1 VRIIQFRAA
10 REIIDISGD
19 ETYHIGMPLDKQ
31 DLKKGV
37 FLVLALVALGIAMSL
52 MMGNQG
58 VNYFMI
64 ELPGGKQITTQV
76 ADTPE
81 KQVVGLFFAKELPP
95 DSALL
100 YIYDDEDYHKIWTKN
115 SHFPLDILWMDREKR
130 ILHIEENVPSC
141 AEDPCPAYGPTEP
154 DALYVMQTAAGFVR
168 NNRLAPGMSMIF
180 RLVQPG

>member
-1 VRIIQFRAA
+1 
-10 REIIDISGD
+10 
-19 ETYHIGMPLDKQ
+19 MPLAKQ

-37 FLVLALVALGIAMSL
+37 FLVVALIALGIAMSL

-64 ELPGGKQITTQV
+64 ELPGGKQIMAQV

-81 KQVVGLFFAKELPP
+81 KQVVGLFFAKGLPP
-95 DSALL
+95 DNALL
-100 YIYDDEDYHKIWTKN
+100 YIYDDEDFHKIWTKN
-115 SHFPLDILWMDREKR
+115 THFPLDILWMDRHRK

-141 AEDPCPAYGPTEP
+141 AEDPCPAYGPGEP

-168 NNRLAPGMSMIF
+168 NNHLTPGMSMIF
-180 RLVQPG
+180 RLVERG